1 MRKVI
6 YSTDVDLL
14 QSSLIVFDDNSCI
27 FIEGSEYDFV
37 NVYSFDVVEE
47 ICKWMDVDGMNSS
60 CDSSYDAT
68 TYCDAKI
75 DVKIAF
81 TNDLCWYHGANNL
94 DATPDT
100 YTQEDFEI
108 YISFLT

>member
-14 QSSLIVFDDNSCI
+14 QSSLIVFDDDSCI
-27 FIEGSEYDFV
+27 FIENTLDDFV
-37 NVYSFDVVEE
+37 NIYSFDLVGE
-47 ICKWMDVDGMNSS
+47 IDEWMDVDGINSS

-94 DATPDT
+94 DGTPDT
-100 YTQEDFEI
+100 YTQADFEI